1 MKRFSFLSLFCVG
14 LILLWPTSS
23 KGFVRFYTYIK
34 NDTPYTLLTQDN
46 IQVLPHSTT
55 ILTSHQLDDPGY
67 RVDGRGV
74 EHYFPSR
81 HPVELVTIEAQ
92 IKTQDAVGITP
103 CSLAFE
109 TYNRIKI
116 KKETFSTFVFVTEKD
131 KKLVCT
137 PQAVETQ
144 GNESIKPGGKVYS
157 FPEAITLADQTR
169 HREPCCLFYPYRAL
183 PPLYIVH

>member
-1 MKRFSFLSLFCVG
+1 M
-14 LILLWPTSS
+14 WPAPS

-34 NDTPYTLLTQDN
+34 NDTPYALLTQDN
-46 IQVLPHSTT
+46 IQVLPHTTT

-81 HPVELVTIEAQ
+81 HPIESVSVETHIR
-92 IKTQDAVGITP
+92 TQNSMGITP
-103 CSLAFE
+103 CALAFE

-116 KKETFSTFVFVTEKD
+116 KKSFFSTFVFVTEKD
-131 KKLVCT
+131 KKLVCV

-144 GNESIKPGGKVYS
+144 GNDSIKPGGKIY
-157 FPEAITLADQTR
+157 PLQEAITLASQTR
-169 HREPCCLFYPYRAL
+169 WREPCCLFYPYKAL
-183 PPLYIVH
+183 PPLYVVP